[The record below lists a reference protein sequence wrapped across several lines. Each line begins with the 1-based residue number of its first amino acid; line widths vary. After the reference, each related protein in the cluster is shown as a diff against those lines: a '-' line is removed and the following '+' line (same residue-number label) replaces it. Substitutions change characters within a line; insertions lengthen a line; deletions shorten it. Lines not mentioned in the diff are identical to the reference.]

1 MKGIGAG
8 FNHILFAVG
17 TMVLLQDDARAQLGM
32 PQREGI
38 QTVVW
43 VVEFATFIV
52 ILAAVWFVWRISKK
66 ASENKKIGRDNP

>member
-1 MKGIGAG
+1 MKGIVAG
-8 FNHILFAVG
+8 FDFILFAVG
-17 TMVLLQDDARAQLGM
+17 AMVLPQRDALAQLDM

-52 ILAAVWFVWRISKK
+52 ILAAVWFVWRIGKK
-66 ASENKKIGRDNP
+66 ASENKKTGRDKP

>member
-1 MKGIGAG
+1 MKGIVAG
-8 FNHILFAVG
+8 FDFILFAVG
-17 TMVLLQDDARAQLGM
+17 AMVLLQGDAHAQLDM

-43 VVEFATFIV
+43 AVEFATFIV

-66 ASENKKIGRDNP
+66 ASENRKAGRDKP